1 MTQTL
6 LELLDSLPARDRLEG
21 WWNAP
26 IGTLDAHGLPSSALP
41 VFAVWL
47 AMRARRPVLALVP
60 DPEGS
65 FQEAGAWF
73 REDVRT
79 VVFPAVETLPFDRLA
94 PDEETIRRRLEAI
107 DTLGAGGPVV
117 GFTSWTAMTRPTL
130 AREALQ
136 RWGFTLKLGQTYA
149 VDDLVRRLTTLGYRR
164 EPLVQ
169 GRGEFSLRGGILD
182 CFPPDRRRPIR
193 SEFFGDELESLREFE
208 VESQGSVGDIAA
220 ARILPAAEVSL
231 TAEAVG
237 GADGPLRE
245 IDFSRTLPEV
255 RDQWLAD
262 IERVRS
268 GAYFDGIEGFQAYL
282 DPLQPTLLSHLP
294 PDAVI
299 LSLDGR
305 RSLMQ
310 AEQREQELHELV
322 AVEIERGELPQGL
335 RPGLVA
341 INTLRQAVGGWRR
354 LEVARGAELG
364 SLDLGFEPV
373 DAYAGRIDAFSDR
386 VRTDARAKSRVLIVT
401 QQEPRLR
408 ELLED
413 RDVYPAGGVFLW
425 SQTPLAAGLV
435 VLGNQPVAQGFRVPS
450 QQLEVYGDTDLFGGL
465 RQRVR
470 RGVVRA
476 RSATWELEFEPG
488 DLIVHVDHGIGR
500 FTGMRLMGEDGQE
513 REYMQL
519 EYAEGDKL
527 YVPVEHLERVQK
539 YVGGGDAAPKLQR
552 LGTGEWDRAKRKV
565 RESVEEVARDL
576 LELYSKRQ
584 LVEGHAFSEDGPWQQ
599 ELEQSFPY
607 DETPDQI
614 RVMEEIKADME
625 NSRPMDRLLCGDVGF
640 GKTELAVRAAFK
652 AVMDG
657 KQVGVLVPTT
667 VLAQQH
673 YLTFRDR
680 FEPFPVRVEMLSRFR
695 SDAEATDVL
704 RRLMVG
710 EVDVV
715 IGTHRLL
722 QKDVRF
728 KDLGLVILDEEQRFG
743 VLQKE
748 KLKQLRASVDVLSLS
763 ETPIPRT
770 LHMALAG
777 IRDLSVIQTPPE
789 ERLPI
794 KTFVTADDDDL
805 IKEVIQRE
813 LQRGGQVFYVYN
825 RVQTIKKAEE
835 RVKRLV
841 PQARVVVGHGQMPES
856 TLADVMVTFVKGEAD
871 VLVCSTIIESG
882 LDIPNANTIVVVDAH
897 RMGLAQLYQLR
908 GRVGRAGQRAYAYF
922 LYNPLRSHSENAD
935 KRLDVISELHDL
947 GSGFKLALKD
957 LEIRGAGNLLGVEQH
972 GAIAAVGLELYN
984 SMLRDAVESQKTG
997 TPVEMPAGLTLDL
1010 PIEHFLPKEYVPDE
1024 KLRLQVYHDLA
1035 AVVDE
1040 QGLEAAERNLAD
1052 RFGKPPAPVRN
1063 LLYALRV
1070 KLLARA
1076 AGVAAVETDG
1086 DWLVMR
1092 LPGGWNGD
1100 ERRLESQFRS
1110 ILYVRF
1116 GKVRLS
1122 MTQAGPQWK
1131 ERLLEV
1137 LGEIERLG
1145 RVAVA
1150 V

>member
-1 MTQTL
+1 MTDTL
-6 LELLDSLPARDRLEG
+6 LELIDRLPARGRLEG

-26 IGTLDAHGLPSSALP
+26 IGRLEAHGVPSSALP
-41 VFAVWL
+41 VFALWL
-47 AMRARRPVLALVP
+47 AMRAQRPVLALVS

-73 REDVRT
+73 RDEVRT

-94 PDEETIRRRLEAI
+94 PDEETVRRRLEAI
-107 DTLGAGGPVV
+107 DALGHGGPVV
-117 GFTSWTAMTRPTL
+117 CFTSWAAMTRPTL
-130 AREALQ
+130 APDALK
-136 RWGFTLKLGQTYA
+136 RWSFTLTPGEDYSL
-149 VDDLVRRLTTLGYRR
+149 DDLLHRLTTLGYRR
-164 EPLVQ
+164 EPLAQ

-182 CFPPDRRRPIR
+182 IFPPDRRRPLR
-193 SEFFGDELESLREFE
+193 AEFFGDEIESLREFE
-208 VESQGSVGDIAA
+208 VESQGSVGIVAT
-220 ARILPAAEVSL
+220 ARILPAAELVL
-231 TAEAVG
+231 TADSVAA
-237 GADGPLRE
+237 ADAALRQL
-245 IDFSRTLPEV
+245 DFRETLVEV

-262 IERVRS
+262 VERVRS

-282 DPLQPTLLSHLP
+282 DPAQPTLLNHLP
-294 PDAVI
+294 GDALVV
-299 LSLDGR
+299 SMDGP
-305 RSLMQ
+305 RSLAQ
-310 AEQREQELHELV
+310 AEQREKELAELV
-322 AVEIERGELPQGL
+322 GVEIDRGELPQGL
-335 RPGLVA
+335 RSGLVA
-341 INTLRQAVGGWRR
+341 IKSLRDAVGNWRR
-354 LEVARGAELG
+354 LEIARGADLG
-364 SLDLGFEPV
+364 TIDLGFEAV

-401 QQEPRLR
+401 QQEARLR

-413 RDVYPAGGVFLW
+413 RDVYPAGGVFVW
-425 SQTPLAAGLV
+425 SQTPLSPGLV
-435 VLGNQPVAQGFRVPS
+435 VLGNQPVAQGFRLPS

-476 RSATWELEFEPG
+476 RSATWDLEFEPG

-519 EYAEGDKL
+519 EYADGDKL
-527 YVPVEHLERVQK
+527 FVPVEHLDRVQK
-539 YVGGGDAAPKLQR
+539 YVGGGDAAPRLQR
-552 LGTGEWDRAKRKV
+552 LGSGDWDRAKRKV
-565 RESVEEVARDL
+565 RESVEAVAHDL
-576 LELYSKRQ
+576 LDLYSKRQ

-614 RVMEEIKADME
+614 RVMQEIKADME
-625 NSRPMDRLLCGDVGF
+625 DSRPMDRLLCGDVGF

-657 KQVGVLVPTT
+657 KQVAILVPTT

-673 YLTFRDR
+673 FLTFGER
-680 FEPFPVRVEMLSRFR
+680 FQSFPVKVDMLSRFR
-695 SDAEATDVL
+695 SDAEATDIL
-704 RRLMVG
+704 RRLQIG

-743 VLQKE
+743 VMQKE

-763 ETPIPRT
+763 ATPIPRT

-841 PQARVVVGHGQMPES
+841 PQARVLVGHGQMPET
-856 TLADVMVTFVKGEAD
+856 TLADVMVKFITGEAD

-882 LDIPNANTIVVVDAH
+882 LDIPNANTIVVVDSH

-922 LYNPLRSHSENAD
+922 LYNPTRSHTENAD
-935 KRLDVISELHDL
+935 KRLDVIAELHDL

-972 GAIAAVGLELYN
+972 GAIASVGLELYN
-984 SMLRDAVESQKTG
+984 SMLREAVESQKTG
-997 TPVEMPAGLTLDL
+997 MPVEIPAGLTLDL

-1035 AVVDE
+1035 EIEDE
-1040 QGLEAAERNLAD
+1040 EGLAAAERNLVD
-1052 RFGKPPAPVRN
+1052 RFGKLPTPVRN

-1070 KLLARA
+1070 KRLARA

-1092 LPGGWNGD
+1092 LPAGWNGD
-1100 ERRLESQFRS
+1100 ERRLEAQFRS

-1116 GKVRLS
+1116 GKVRIS
-1122 MTQAGPQWK
+1122 ITQAGPQWK
-1131 ERLLEV
+1131 ERLIEV

-1145 RVAVA
+1145 RVALA